1 LLLRRKIFT
10 AFLRLGL
17 TSFGGPVAHLAYFH
31 RDFVQR
37 RKWLTEGEYAELVSL
52 SQFLPGPGSSQVG
65 AAIGLSQGGL
75 AGAFAAWLGF
85 TLPSAVL
92 MLIFGLGLL
101 RYQSALNSNWLH
113 GIKIVTVAVVAQALW
128 SMGLRFCRDQV
139 CALIAITAAGLLLFV
154 PLLGVQ
160 VAAMVG
166 GAVVGLLFFQGKTE
180 SVVATSAKKAPEFGV
195 PYGLCL
201 CLFLVLLL
209 IPVSVM
215 SALGPNTELFA
226 RFYKTGA
233 LVFGGGHV
241 VLPLLQTE
249 LVDNGLIQNDAFLAA
264 YGSAQALPGPLFSI
278 AACLGS
284 MVVSSAPPWL
294 SAVIALVGIFLPG
307 LLLVVGV
314 LPLWQRLR
322 QVAAM
327 NAAIKGI
334 NAAVVGI
341 LLAAFYQPVWTSAIH
356 APSDFAAAI
365 LMFMLLVFWR
375 LPPWLVVI
383 LGASLGMVWS

>member
-1 LLLRRKIFT
+1 M
-10 AFLRLGL
+10 

-31 RDFVQR
+31 REFVQR
-37 RKWLTEGEYAELVSL
+37 RKWLTDSEYAELVSL
-52 SQFLPGPGSSQVG
+52 SQFLPGPASSQVG
-65 AAIGLSQGGL
+65 AAIGLSQGGM
-75 AGAFAAWLGF
+75 AGAFAAWFGF

-101 RYQSALNSNWLH
+101 RYKSALNSNWLH

-128 SMGLRFCRDQV
+128 SMGQKFCRDQV
-139 CALIAITAAGLLLFV
+139 CALIAIAAAGLLVLV

-160 VAAMVG
+160 VAAMIG
-166 GAVVGLLFFQGKTE
+166 GAVVGLVFFRGATE
-180 SVVATSAKKAPEFGV
+180 PLMAMPARKVTEVGV
-195 PYGLCL
+195 HYGLCF

-209 IPVSVM
+209 MPMSVV
-215 SALGPNTELFA
+215 SALGPNAELFA

-249 LVDNGLIQNDAFLAA
+249 MVASGLIQNDAFLAA
-264 YGSAQALPGPLFSI
+264 YGAAQALPGPLFSI

-322 QVAAM
+322 QVTAM
-327 NAAIKGI
+327 TAAIKGI

-356 APSDFAAAI
+356 NPSDFAAAS
-365 LMFMLLVFWR
+365 LMFLLLVFWR

-383 LGASLGMVWS
+383 LGASLGMIWG

>member
-264 YGSAQALPGPLFSI
+264 YGAAQALPGPLFSI

>member
-1 LLLRRKIFT
+1 MLLRRKIFT

-264 YGSAQALPGPLFSI
+264 YGAAQALPGPLFSI

-322 QVAAM
+322 QVAARSPT
-327 NAAIKGI
+327 
-334 NAAVVGI
+334 V
-341 LLAAFYQPVWTSAIH
+341 
-356 APSDFAAAI
+356 
-365 LMFMLLVFWR
+365 
-375 LPPWLVVI
+375 
-383 LGASLGMVWS
+383 

>member
-1 LLLRRKIFT
+1 MLPSSKIFT

-17 TSFGGPVAHLAYFH
+17 ISFGGPVAHLAYFH
-31 RDFVQR
+31 RDFVLR

-52 SQFLPGPGSSQVG
+52 SQFLPGPASSQVG

-75 AGAFAAWLGF
+75 TGAFAAWLGF

-101 RYQSALNSNWLH
+101 HYESALNRNWLH

-128 SMGLRFCRDQV
+128 SMGQKFCRDQV
-139 CALIAITAAGLLLFV
+139 CALIAIAAAGLLVFV

-166 GAVVGLLFFQGKTE
+166 GAVVGLVFFRETSE
-180 SVVATSAKKAPEFGV
+180 SVVAIPAKKKAEFRV
-195 PYGLCL
+195 HFGLYL

-209 IPVSVM
+209 IPMSVV
-215 SALGPNTELFA
+215 SALGPNAELFA

-241 VLPLLQTE
+241 VLPFLQTE
-249 LVDNGLIQNDAFLAA
+249 MVASGLVQNDAFLAA
-264 YGSAQALPGPLFSI
+264 YGAAQALPGPLFSI

-284 MVVSSAPPWL
+284 MVVSSTPRWL

-314 LPLWQRLR
+314 LPLWRRLR
-322 QVAAM
+322 QVTAM
-327 NAAIKGI
+327 TAAIKGI

-356 APSDFAAAI
+356 TPSDFAAAV
-365 LMFMLLVFWR
+365 LMFLLLVFWR
-375 LPPWLVVI
+375 LPPWLVVM
-383 LGASLGMVWS
+383 LGASLGMVWG

>member
-1 LLLRRKIFT
+1 MLLRRKIFT

>member
-1 LLLRRKIFT
+1 MLRRRKIFT

-160 VAAMVG
+160 MAAMVG

-249 LVDNGLIQNDAFLAA
+249 LVDSGLIQNDAFLAA
-264 YGSAQALPGPLFSI
+264 YGAAQALPGPLFSI

-327 NAAIKGI
+327 TAAIKGI

-356 APSDFAAAI
+356 APSYFAAAI

-375 LPPWLVVI
+375 MPPWLVVI